1 MKRSVQSGKP
11 FYAYVPFTLVHFPT
25 LLNPKFA
32 GKTGNGDA
40 IDELVSATT
49 PLSSSRATTAP
60 RSPGRGRA
68 HPFRGAVLL
77 HAHGNFLRTPF
88 IIRWPGR
95 IPADR
100 VSNEI
105 GHEVDTYTTFA
116 KIAGATV
123 PLDRPID
130 GVDRSDLILN
140 LRPAESPN
148 ETAHATRDSSSSSS
162 SSVLLDPLHSNQ
174 ERDQHEGREEFKG
187 SSTAKW

>member
-1 MKRSVQSGKP
+1 M
-11 FYAYVPFTLVHFPT
+11 
-25 LLNPKFA
+25 
-32 GKTGNGDA
+32 
-40 IDELVSATT
+40 
-49 PLSSSRATTAP
+49 
-60 RSPGRGRA
+60 
-68 HPFRGAVLL
+68 
-77 HAHGNFLRTPF
+77 
-88 IIRWPGR
+88 
-95 IPADR
+95 
-100 VSNEI
+100 SNEI
-105 GHEVDTYTTFA
+105 GDEVDTRTTFA

-123 PLDRPID
+123 PLDRRID

>member
-68 HPFRGAVLL
+68 HPFRGAVITS
-77 HAHGNFLRTPF
+77 RTWKFSANPHSSF
-88 IIRWPGR
+88 AG
-95 IPADR
+95 PAGLPR
-100 VSNEI
+100 
-105 GHEVDTYTTFA
+105 
-116 KIAGATV
+116 
-123 PLDRPID
+123 
-130 GVDRSDLILN
+130 
-140 LRPAESPN
+140 
-148 ETAHATRDSSSSSS
+148 TA
-162 SSVLLDPLHSNQ
+162 
-174 ERDQHEGREEFKG
+174 
-187 SSTAKW
+187 